1 MLPDLLQRRSEL
13 RGEEVLYR
21 FANGLT
27 IRAEI
32 GSKRDPLRILG
43 LGSPQ
48 GALMNHLANFPDVVK
63 AKSVFEPFAGSGALG
78 LMALELGARHVEFL
92 DLNPRALEF
101 QRANASSSGLD
112 AERITC
118 IEGDIA
124 TFRPDEAHDLIL
136 ANPPFVPTPEGIQ
149 GTITSNGGRDGNRFV
164 RILLERLDEFLRPEG
179 EALVCVFQLVREERP
194 LVCDLICEH
203 VEREMAD

>member
-48 GALMNHLANFPDVVK
+48 GALMSHLANFPDVVK
-63 AKSVFEPFAGSGALG
+63 AKSVGHSPG
-78 LMALELGARHVEFL
+78 RHPWIR
-92 DLNPRALEF
+92 D
-101 QRANASSSGLD
+101 QRKHSYSNKLW
-112 AERITC
+112 RQM
-118 IEGDIA
+118 
-124 TFRPDEAHDLIL
+124 L
-136 ANPPFVPTPEGIQ
+136 A
-149 GTITSNGGRDGNRFV
+149 GGRMGGGLKV
-164 RILLERLDEFLRPEG
+164 
-179 EALVCVFQLVREERP
+179 EA
-194 LVCDLICEH
+194 
-203 VEREMAD
+203 